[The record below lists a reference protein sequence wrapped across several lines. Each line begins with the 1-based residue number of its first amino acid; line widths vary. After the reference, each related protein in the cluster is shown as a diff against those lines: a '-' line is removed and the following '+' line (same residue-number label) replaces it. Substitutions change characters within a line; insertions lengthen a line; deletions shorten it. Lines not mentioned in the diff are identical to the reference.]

1 MDWKPPCRTS
11 KRYSSSRQSSDPEET
26 RQVVPARRP
35 EGAFQKSE
43 SLQGIGDSVV
53 YLGMEHVDT
62 TIIYIYIYVFIFVM

>member
-1 MDWKPPCRTS
+1 M
-11 KRYSSSRQSSDPEET
+11 
-26 RQVVPARRP
+26 VPARRP